1 MDSTERNYSEKRD
14 FIRMKI
20 NAALGAKLSAADK
33 VIEGY
38 CRDLS
43 GNGMLVET
51 TEHVEA
57 GTILDVEVSSDHGHS
72 PTLKAKTRVVRMTK
86 NTNGNYELGLET
98 LEVTA

>member
-1 MDSTERNYSEKRD
+1 MDASERNYSEKRD

-43 GNGMLVET
+43 GNGMLVEASEYIET
-51 TEHVEA
+51 
-57 GTILDVEVSSDHGHS
+57 GTILNVEVNSDHGHS
-72 PTLKAKTRVVRMTK
+72 PTLKAKTRVVRVAE
-86 NTNGNYELGLET
+86 NTNGHYELGLET
-98 LEVTA
+98 LEVTS

>member
-1 MDSTERNYSEKRD
+1 MDSSERNYSEKRD

-20 NAALGAKLSAADK
+20 NAALGAKLSAAHK

-51 TEHVEA
+51 TEYIEV
-57 GTILDVEVSSDHGHS
+57 GTVLDVEVNSDHGHS
-72 PTLKAKTRVVRMTK
+72 PTLKAKTRVVRVAK
-86 NTNGNYELGLET
+86 GANGNYELGLET

>member
-1 MDSTERNYSEKRD
+1 MDSSERNYSEKRD

-33 VIEGY
+33 IIEGY

-51 TEHVEA
+51 REHIETGA
-57 GTILDVEVSSDHGHS
+57 ILDVEVSSDHGHS

>member
-1 MDSTERNYSEKRD
+1 MDSSEKNYNEKRD

-20 NAALGAKLSAADK
+20 NAVLGAKLSVEDR

-51 TEHVEA
+51 TEYIEV
-57 GTILDVEVSSDHGHS
+57 GTLLDAEVSSDHGHS
-72 PTLKAKTRVVRMTK
+72 PTLKAKTRVVRVAK
-86 NTNGNYELGLET
+86 NPKDHYELGLET